1 MKALTA
7 KQVLNF
13 CVQEYTKSTLKNP
26 WDRPVAIT
34 EKLSDR
40 SGCTMNSITNWL
52 RGDNEPRFNNLLA
65 LVEVCGYDLVLT
77 KKQETKK

>member
-1 MKALTA
+1 MKAQNA

-13 CVQEYTKSTLKNP
+13 CVQEYTKSTLNKP

-34 EKLSDR
+34 EKLSIR
-40 SGCTMNSITNWL
+40 SGCTTNSITNWL

-65 LVEVCGYDLVLT
+65 LVEVCGYDLVLI
-77 KKQETKK
+77 KKEKK